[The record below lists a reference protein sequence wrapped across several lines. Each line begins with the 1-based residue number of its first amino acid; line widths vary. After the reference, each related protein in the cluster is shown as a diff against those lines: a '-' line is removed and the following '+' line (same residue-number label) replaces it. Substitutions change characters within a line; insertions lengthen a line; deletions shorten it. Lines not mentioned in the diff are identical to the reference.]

1 MRQPRN
7 YLDISA
13 LPQRFAIFP
22 LARVLLLPGCPLPLN
37 IFEPRYLAMIDDA
50 LSNDRV
56 VGMIQPHAEQ
66 SLSVVPGGMSG
77 QDRPALYNVGC
88 LGRLT
93 SFSET
98 GDGRYHIILSGIC
111 RFEVRE
117 ELPVTTLYRQVVADF
132 TPYASD
138 LASKDTSEVNRPALL
153 ADLTNYLE
161 QQKLSAD
168 WKAVENTPTED
179 LVNMLAMNCP
189 FELSEK
195 QALLE
200 ARNLQE
206 RSKILMTL
214 LQMAVA
220 GTSSTPDATLQ

>member
-7 YLDISA
+7 YLDISS
-13 LPQRFAIFP
+13 LPQRFAVFP
-22 LARVLLLPGCPLPLN
+22 LARALLLPGSQLPLN

-50 LSNDRV
+50 LAHHRV
-56 VGMIQPHAEQ
+56 VGMIQPHSEQ
-66 SLSVVPGGMSG
+66 PVGAAPVDISG
-77 QDRPALYNVGC
+77 LDRPRLYSVGC
-88 LGRLT
+88 LRRLV

-98 GDGRYHIILSGIC
+98 GDGRYHIILNGIC
-111 RFEVRE
+111 RFLMRE

-138 LASKDTSEVNRPALL
+138 LAPRDADQIDRRALL
-153 ADLTNYLE
+153 ADLKRYLE
-161 QQKLSAD
+161 QQQLSAD

-189 FELSEK
+189 FELPEK

-200 ARNLQE
+200 AQNLRE
-206 RSKILMTL
+206 RAAALMTL

-220 GTSSTPDATLQ
+220 GTSPPPDTTLQ

>member
-7 YLDISA
+7 YLDIAS
-13 LPQRFAIFP
+13 LPLRFAVFP
-22 LARVLLLPGCPLPLN
+22 LARALLLPGSQLPLN

-50 LSNDRV
+50 LTHDRV
-56 VGMIQPHAEQ
+56 VGMIQPHSEQ
-66 SLSVVPGGMSG
+66 PIGGVRVGSG
-77 QDRPALYNVGC
+77 GLDRPELYGVGC
-88 LGRLT
+88 LGRLI

-98 GDGRYHIILSGIC
+98 GDGRYHIVLNGVC
-111 RFEVRE
+111 RFKVRE

-132 TPYASD
+132 TPFAQD
-138 LASKDTSEVNRPALL
+138 LTPQDTDRIDRPGLL
-153 ADLTNYLE
+153 ADLKNYLE

-200 ARNLQE
+200 VPDIAGRAAT
-206 RSKILMTL
+206 LMTL

-220 GTSSTPDATLQ
+220 GTSPPQDSTLQ

>member
-7 YLDISA
+7 YLNIDS
-13 LPQRFAIFP
+13 LPQRFAVFP
-22 LARVLLLPGCPLPLN
+22 LARAILLPGCQLPLN

-50 LSNDRV
+50 LTHDRV
-56 VGMIQPHAEQ
+56 IGMIQPHSEQ
-66 SLSVVPGGMSG
+66 PPGGVPVG
-77 QDRPALYNVGC
+77 IGGLDRPALYSVGC
-88 LGRLT
+88 LGRLI

-98 GDGRYHIILSGIC
+98 GDGRYHIILNGIC
-111 RFEVRE
+111 RFFVRE

-132 TPYASD
+132 TPFASD
-138 LASKDTSEVNRPALL
+138 LAPKDTSQVDRPALL
-153 ADLTNYLE
+153 EDLQRYLD

-189 FELSEK
+189 FELPEK

-200 ARNLQE
+200 APNLHE
-206 RSKILMTL
+206 RAAALMTL

-220 GTSSTPDATLQ
+220 GTSPPDATLQ

>member
-7 YLDISA
+7 YHDING
-13 LPQRFAIFP
+13 LPQRFAVFP
-22 LARVLLLPGCPLPLN
+22 LARALLLPGGRLPLN

-50 LSNDRV
+50 LTHDRV
-56 VGMIQPHAEQ
+56 VGMIQPHSDQ
-66 SLSVVPGGMSG
+66 PGGAVPVG
-77 QDRPALYNVGC
+77 IGGLDHPVLYNAGC
-88 LGRLT
+88 LGRLV

-98 GDGRYHIILSGIC
+98 GDGRYHIILQGVC
-111 RFEVRE
+111 RFKVRE
-117 ELPVTTLYRQVVADF
+117 ELPVTTLYRQVLADF
-132 TPYASD
+132 TPFAQD
-138 LASKDTSEVNRPALL
+138 LAPADTARVNRQSLL
-153 ADLTNYLE
+153 DDLKCYLE

-189 FELSEK
+189 FELREK

-200 ARNLQE
+200 APDLRARAE
-206 RSKILMTL
+206 TLMTL

-220 GTSSTPDATLQ
+220 GPQPPPDATLQ

>member
-66 SLSVVPGGMSG
+66 SLSVAPGGMSG

-117 ELPVTTLYRQVVADF
+117 ELPVTTLYRQVVADY

-153 ADLTNYLE
+153 GDLTNYLE

>member
-7 YLDISA
+7 YLNIDS
-13 LPQRFAIFP
+13 LPQRFAVFP
-22 LARVLLLPGCPLPLN
+22 LARAILLPGCQLPLN

-50 LSNDRV
+50 LTHDRV
-56 VGMIQPHAEQ
+56 IGMIQPHGEQ
-66 SLSVVPGGMSG
+66 PPGGVPVG
-77 QDRPALYNVGC
+77 IGGLDRPALYSIGC
-88 LGRLT
+88 LGRLI

-98 GDGRYHIILSGIC
+98 GDGRYHIILNGIC
-111 RFEVRE
+111 RFFVRE

-132 TPYASD
+132 TPFASD
-138 LASKDTSEVNRPALL
+138 LAPKDTSQVDRPALL
-153 ADLTNYLE
+153 EDLKRYLD

-189 FELSEK
+189 FELPEK

-200 ARNLQE
+200 APNLHE
-206 RSKILMTL
+206 RAAALMTL

-220 GTSSTPDATLQ
+220 GTSPPDATLQ